1 MAFILALITAGCS
14 SGGKNPM
21 LPGEQDEMPSSSINL
36 PDDIQSYPSANTGD
50 SSEVGVFLMYSLELN
65 RDELTA
71 ELVPIRNASA
81 LGDTYQSDIT
91 GFLNSLCAD
100 CLQVVGVGLTENDEF
115 LEVTFRLHHPIPI
128 PGNLSDPQPGERID
142 LHLFD
147 VHGIIFSE
155 GSRIYSQLKS
165 DVNGDGNPNET
176 IRCRPDLVVNADGYT
191 TFFDEYMDDNIY
203 STSANLHAYKMFFED
218 ARQGNFR
225 EDIAPVNGW
234 ITLTAPQGQNV
245 FPQGGRTDDVNYIF
259 NIEPGGNLE
268 LVMAFDAC
276 YGHSSNFDIPFPDV
290 GCRTNPRYFL
300 PEFHRKEAWKA
311 FVNISNNTLAHG
323 GSDTHATLSVTVYD
337 WQAGLAGS
345 GAIDYFNGSLTD
357 ISSASDVT
365 GVEIYLPEL
374 LENPLVEPESVIGT
388 GVWTD
393 PYVYTFTLDN
403 ELDPEGGTYFGIA
416 AIRDSLVGGGNGPV
430 GTTRELGI
438 ININDFTNYQ
448 IFQVEVAAYP
458 PNIPPEASF
467 KTDPRLPE
475 ITSGESITFDATN
488 SFDPDGEITTY
499 EWDFEFEGEFVPDDT
514 GATPPPHRYDN
525 PNPSHPENYFA
536 VLRVLD
542 NGDPPLEGIFGIEIL
557 VQPNSPPH
565 AVFTVDPPSPFSECT
580 LITLDGEDSYDSD
593 GEVVAYEWDFDYDP
607 QSPDFT
613 VEATGSVIQ
622 RRFSQGSHNVML
634 RVKDD
639 SSPPLEGV
647 TRLKLVSEPLSGF
660 PGEVAFCE
668 NYMLNEEDSYN
679 SHSFMGG
686 GQKSAVL
693 LTTGAVVVAW
703 VDEGN
708 VSGGPAIK
716 YSVSID
722 GGRSFNPPL
731 TANSNLIS
739 ASPADLRPTLIADFM
754 GNLHLA
760 YADGN
765 SYYYHITDHQGV
777 FGAPVEV
784 GTGENDYGGPT
795 LAVDIEGTINYFFTG
810 TMSGGN
816 VPLRLARSTDG
827 GNTFDS
833 PLTIAD
839 DGKFPS
845 AATAQFGTVVIAFEG
860 KNNSI
865 SDNSDIMVCYQ
876 RSGSQFYPPVR
887 IVDSAANDG
896 ISTHPSVAVGM
907 NSAIYVAWQD
917 SRDGDTINDF
927 DIFYSYSLTGLTFI
941 PNRKVNDS
949 VESPGNQIL
958 QDNPSIG
965 TDMMGRTFI
974 AWRDFR
980 DGFGGDVYFS
990 FALMPD
996 RPTFAENVKIN
1007 SDSSPENVTQGPPV
1021 ILISSNSGIMLV
1033 WGDERNASSDMGT
1046 PFSGESDIYYTF
1058 GKLF

>member
-1 MAFILALITAGCS
+1 MTFILAFITAGCS
-14 SGGKNPM
+14 SGGKTPI
-21 LPGEQDEMPSSSINL
+21 LPGEPGEMPAPSIYL
-36 PDDIQSYPSANTGD
+36 PDDIQSYPRANASD

-91 GFLNSLCAD
+91 GFLYSLCVD

-128 PGNLSDPQPGERID
+128 PGNLSDPQHGERID

-147 VHGIIFSE
+147 VHGIIFAD

-165 DVNGDGNPNET
+165 DVNGDGNPDET

-191 TFFDEYMDDNIY
+191 TFFDEYMDNNIY
-203 STSANLHAYKMFFED
+203 STSANLHAYRMFFED
-218 ARQGNFR
+218 ARQGNYR

-234 ITLTAPQGQNV
+234 ITLIAPQGQNV

-268 LVMAFDAC
+268 LIMAFDAC
-276 YGHSSNFDIPFPDV
+276 YGHSTKFEIPFPDV

-311 FVNISNNTLAHG
+311 FVDITNNTLAHG
-323 GSDTHATLSVTVYD
+323 GPDTHATLSVTVYD
-337 WQAGLAGS
+337 WQAGLAGN

-365 GVEIYLPEL
+365 GVEIYFPEL

-430 GTTRELGI
+430 GTTRDLGI

-458 PNIPPEASF
+458 PNIPPEAF
-467 KTDPRLPE
+467 FETDPRLPE

-488 SFDPDGEITTY
+488 SSDPDGEITIY
-499 EWDFEFEGEFVPDDT
+499 EWDFEFEGEFVPDET

-525 PNPSHPENYFA
+525 PNPSRPENYFA

-542 NGDPPLEGIFGIEIL
+542 NGDPPLEGIFGMEIL
-557 VQPNSPPH
+557 VQPNSPPI
-565 AVFTVDPPSPFSECT
+565 AVFTVDPPSPFSECA
-580 LITLDGEDSYDSD
+580 LITLNGEDSYDSD
-593 GEVVAYEWDFDYDP
+593 GEVVAYEWDFEYDP

-613 VEATGSVIQ
+613 VEATGCVIQ
-622 RRFSQGSHNVML
+622 RRFSHGSHNVML

-647 TRLKLVSEPLSGF
+647 TRLKLVSEPLSGL

-668 NYMLNEEDSYN
+668 NYILNEEDSYN

-693 LTTGAVVVAW
+693 LATGAVAVAW

-708 VSGGPAIK
+708 VAGGPAIK

-739 ASPADLRPTLIADFM
+739 ASPADLRPTMIADFM

-795 LAVDIEGTINYFFTG
+795 LAIDIEGTINYFFTG
-810 TMSGGN
+810 TISGGN

-827 GNTFDS
+827 GSTFDS
-833 PLTIAD
+833 PLTIVN

-845 AATAQFGTVVIAFEG
+845 AATAQFGPVVLAFEG

-887 IVDSAANDG
+887 IVDSTANDG

-907 NSAIYVAWQD
+907 NSAVYVAWQD

-927 DIFYSYSLTGLTFI
+927 DIFYSYSFTGLTFI

-965 TDMMGRTFI
+965 IDMMGRTFI

-980 DGFGGDVYFS
+980 DGSGGDVYFS

-996 RPTFAENVKIN
+996 RPTFVENVKIN

-1033 WGDERNASSDMGT
+1033 WGDERNASSDLGT